1 MDLRRILDIIT
12 ENSGS
17 VKSKFPGVKVTS
29 LQDFYS
35 SHKSGDKTLDEDEKL
50 PDDEDDE
57 DDDGGEAEVKSTG
70 KNSFVSNKDKFLG
83 AQLREPSD
91 EELKGY
97 LGRVVDR
104 DKDKLDKY
112 KMPYVHRSNLIPIL
126 YIPTDGEKIV
136 ADPNKDDYEFNMDAL
151 KKLFTTRPTKILK
164 QNSKMKHSDGSTSV
178 FYNIGLPAIV
188 GLAVDESTNK
198 FMIINTCPG
207 AGVCKT
213 YCFVNAGG
221 YVQYSPPSTHMT
233 RNLNFLLN
241 DPEGWKSM
249 LVSELESLEA
259 IASKKDIRVV
269 IRWHDAGD
277 FFSDAYKN
285 LAFEVAKKFPNI
297 LFYAYTKVAA
307 IFKSE
312 HPDNFVFNFS
322 QGALRSQE
330 KQIDFTLTKHSRVV
344 DDSLFKDLVT
354 RIKKPIMDKKTGKQK
369 IVKKTGKPAF
379 KNILQYKGKPEIQE
393 LKNRLAKKYNVDP
406 SSILTYQE
414 MIAMGKDSGEKNKWN
429 VIVKSG
435 DGDDAATRRDVLG
448 TYLLIH

>member
-1 MDLRRILDIIT
+1 MDIRRILDIVT

-17 VKSKFPGVKVTS
+17 VKSKFPGVQVTS
-29 LQDFYS
+29 LQNFYA
-35 SHKSGDKTLDEDEKL
+35 KNLPKDQNLDEDEKL
-50 PDDEDDE
+50 PVDDEKDDS
-57 DDDGGEAEVKSTG
+57 DSYDSDQG
-70 KNSFVSNKDKFLG
+70 KFLG
-83 AQLREPSD
+83 AKLRKPSD

-104 DKDKLDKY
+104 DKGKLDKY

-126 YIPTDGEKIV
+126 YIPADGEKIV

-164 QNSKMKHSDGSTSV
+164 QNDKMKHSDGSTSV

-188 GLAVDESTNK
+188 GLAVDESTNE

-249 LVSELESLEA
+249 LVSELEAIKA
-259 IASKKDIRVV
+259 IASKKNIRVV

-285 LAFEVAKKFPNI
+285 LAFEVAKKFPDI

-307 IFKSE
+307 IFNSE

-330 KQIDFTLTKHSRVV
+330 KQIDFTKTKNSRVV

-354 RIKKPIMDKKTGKQK
+354 RIKKPVMDKKTGKQK

-379 KNILQYKGKPEIQE
+379 KNILQYKGENEIKE

-406 SSILTYQE
+406 STILTYQE
-414 MIAMGKDSGEKNKWN
+414 MMAMGKDSGEKNKWN

-435 DGDDAATRRDVLG
+435 DGDDAATRRDVLSSF
-448 TYLLIH
+448 LLIH

>member
-1 MDLRRILDIIT
+1 MNIRHILDIIT

-17 VKSKFPGVKVTS
+17 VKSNLPGVQVTS
-29 LQDFYS
+29 LQDFYAKNS
-35 SHKSGDKTLDEDEKL
+35 PKDQNLGEDEKL
-50 PDDEDDE
+50 PVDDEEE
-57 DDDGGEAEVKSTG
+57 DDDDGSYGSDKE
-70 KNSFVSNKDKFLG
+70 KFLG
-83 AQLREPSD
+83 AKLRKPSE

-112 KMPYVHRSNLIPIL
+112 RNPYVHRSNLIPIL
-126 YIPTDGEKIV
+126 YIPSDGEKIV
-136 ADPNKDDYEFNMDAL
+136 ADPNKDDYEFNLDAL
-151 KKLFTTRPTKILK
+151 KKLFTTRPATILK

-178 FYNIGLPAIV
+178 FNNIGLPAIV
-188 GLAVDESTNK
+188 GLAVDESTNE

-213 YCFVNAGG
+213 YCFVNANG

-233 RNLNFLLN
+233 RSLNFLLN

-249 LVSELESLEA
+249 LVSELESLKA

-277 FFSDAYKN
+277 FFSDAYKD
-285 LAFEVAKKFPNI
+285 LAFEVAKKFPDM

-307 IFKSE
+307 IFKSA

-322 QGALRSQE
+322 QGALGSQE
-330 KQIDFTLTKHSRVV
+330 KQIDFATTKNSRVV

-354 RIKKPIMDKKTGKQK
+354 KIKKPVMDKKTGKQK

-379 KNILQYKGKPEIQE
+379 KNILQYKGENEIKE

-406 SSILTYQE
+406 STILTYQE
-414 MIAMGKDSGEKNKWN
+414 MMAMGKDSGEKNKWN
-429 VIVKSG
+429 VIVKPG
-435 DGDDAATRRDVLG
+435 DGDDAATRRDVLSSF
-448 TYLLIH
+448 LLQHSKKSKKPV